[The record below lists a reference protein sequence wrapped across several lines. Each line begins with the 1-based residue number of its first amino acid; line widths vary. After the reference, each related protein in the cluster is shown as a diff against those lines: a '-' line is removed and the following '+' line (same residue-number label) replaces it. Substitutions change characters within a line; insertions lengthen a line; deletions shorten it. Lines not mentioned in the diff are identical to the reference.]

1 MIKTIK
7 VQNQESREMDV
18 FFLGSGG
25 ILRSVCIYGTGDVRT
40 NPCFVKVEN
49 DTKKVQIEIEGSV
62 FKAGSVTNT
71 WYGIKE
77 LNVPL
82 AVGDKVAALCSE
94 AIFAIEV

>member
-7 VQNQESREMDV
+7 VQNQEPREMDV
-18 FFLGSGG
+18 FLLGSGG

-40 NPCFVKVEN
+40 NSCFVTVVN

-62 FKAGSVTNT
+62 FKVGSAPKT

-77 LNVPL
+77 LNCPL